1 MKIKVDKPCFMW
13 YTNYRM
19 EKREKMIEI
28 GTKIRFNYGAMHCEE
43 FGRVSAVSDSGI
55 VTINGYIG
63 FVEEINESCIMMP
76 GETTVNGSPIGVF
89 VDE

>member
-1 MKIKVDKPCFMW
+1 MW

-19 EKREKMIEI
+19 EKREKMIEV
-28 GTKIRFNYGAMHCEE
+28 GTKIRFNYGAMHCDE
-43 FGRVSAVSDSGI
+43 FGTVSAVSDFGI
-55 VTINGYIG
+55 VTIKGDIG

-76 GETTVNGSPIGVF
+76 GETTINGSPIGVF

>member
-1 MKIKVDKPCFMW
+1 
-13 YTNYRM
+13 
-19 EKREKMIEI
+19 MIDV

-43 FGRVSAVSDSGI
+43 FGTVTDVSNIGI
-55 VTINGYIG
+55 VTIKGDIG
-63 FVEEINESCIMMP
+63 FVEEINKSCIKMP

>member
-1 MKIKVDKPCFMW
+1 
-13 YTNYRM
+13 
-19 EKREKMIEI
+19 MIDV
-28 GTKIRFNYGAMHCEE
+28 GTKIRFIYGALHCEE
-43 FGRVSAVSDSGI
+43 FGTVTAITDYGI
-55 VTINGYIG
+55 VTIKGDIG